1 MTHDI
6 DAAERNDFAKM
17 LSELET
23 IPAHDPDRYE
33 TTDGL
38 DNPNCTN
45 GERAEMALQS
55 LDCFQNACGMDEDVL
70 TAASDLVC
78 NLLHLVHSRGF
89 EPRHVLQNGLGSFLC
104 EADLI
109 NCEEEVIDA

>member
-1 MTHDI
+1 MTHKTNT
-6 DAAERNDFAKM
+6 AERKEFLRM

-38 DNPNCTN
+38 DNPDCTN
-45 GERAEMALQS
+45 GERAEMALQA
-55 LDCFQNACGMDEDVL
+55 LDCFQNVCGMDEDVD

-89 EPRHVLQNGLGSFLC
+89 KPMLVLQNGLGSFIC
-104 EADLI
+104 EAEFLSYK
-109 NCEEEVIDA
+109 EEEIDE